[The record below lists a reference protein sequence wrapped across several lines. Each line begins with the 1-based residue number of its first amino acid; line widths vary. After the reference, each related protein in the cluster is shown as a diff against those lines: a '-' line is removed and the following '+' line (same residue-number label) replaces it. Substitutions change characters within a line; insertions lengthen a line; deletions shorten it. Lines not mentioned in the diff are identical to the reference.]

1 MYSSREKGTSS
12 TGCLIKTQLNW
23 GATAATASAGVLG
36 VVGGGSSA
44 FINLACRPLKGD
56 VVMMMVG

>member
-23 GATAATASAGVLG
+23 GATAAGVLG
-36 VVGGGSSA
+36 FGGGSSA

>member
-23 GATAATASAGVLG
+23 GATAAAASAGVLG
-36 VVGGGSSA
+36 VGGGSSA